1 MDIADICSRLEA
13 LTEAVRGIALGME
26 QTSYRG
32 AIFAAPMTELPPAP
46 SPNQRPRYLPTD
58 WPKIGGRIDL
68 PEFGDLFVSS
78 AYRDQY
84 REGEGREIY
93 AGACDGLARLA
104 SRLRMPLFKVSS
116 CGLGRLAERMKEL
129 GRDRYASEW
138 FSNGAYV
145 VEQEGFEGWFPSH
158 LYMTNPPTPNSPVT
172 IGPRALSVRLPRTMS
187 AEAFDLAFD
196 AEVRKAAIDRWVM
209 TEEGAQHCAFVEVD
223 PAMCQRSTPYPYGST
238 SRGCPA
244 QEIIVF
250 RIRDDAD
257 RLVRIVERVILKYFG
272 LIP

>member
-1 MDIADICSRLEA
+1 
-13 LTEAVRGIALGME
+13 
-26 QTSYRG
+26 
-32 AIFAAPMTELPPAP
+32 
-46 SPNQRPRYLPTD
+46 
-58 WPKIGGRIDL
+58 
-68 PEFGDLFVSS
+68 
-78 AYRDQY
+78 
-84 REGEGREIY
+84 
-93 AGACDGLARLA
+93 
-104 SRLRMPLFKVSS
+104 MPLFKVSS
-116 CGLGRLAERMKEL
+116 CGLGRLAERMREL

-158 LYMTNPPTPNSPVT
+158 LYATNPPTPNSPVT

-209 TEEGAQHCAFVEVD
+209 TEEGARHCAFVEVD

-238 SRGCPA
+238 ARGCPA

-257 RLVRIVERVILKYFG
+257 RLVNIVERVILKYFG